1 MITSTELQHTTASTT
16 CHNLGKKVQKWI
28 VRTTT
33 QLEVSVTLILKAII
47 YFKENSVS
55 FSAGRVLQVSQ
66 EQISDKDLSASQRF
80 ALVGSI
86 PITRSCEE

>member
-1 MITSTELQHTTASTT
+1 MIASTELQHTIASTT
-16 CHNLGKKVQKWI
+16 CHNLEKKVHKWI

-33 QLEVSVTLILKAII
+33 QLETLILKAII

-66 EQISDKDLSASQRF
+66 EQKSDKDLSASQRF

-86 PITRSCEE
+86 PITRSREE